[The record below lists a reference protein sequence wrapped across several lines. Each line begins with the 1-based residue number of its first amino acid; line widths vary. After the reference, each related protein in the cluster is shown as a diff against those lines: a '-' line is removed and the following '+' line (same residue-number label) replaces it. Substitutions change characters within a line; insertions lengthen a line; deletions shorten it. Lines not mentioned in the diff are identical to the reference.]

1 MVDPHEP
8 KNDNKVSESQVI
20 LSQSAAAEATASV
33 HFMILY
39 TQVTHHVR
47 DVQGWV
53 KNEEKKNYIHLTVP
67 CVDFK

>member
-33 HFMILY
+33 HFKILY
-39 TQVTHHVR
+39 R
-47 DVQGWV
+47 
-53 KNEEKKNYIHLTVP
+53 
-67 CVDFK
+67 

>member
-39 TQVTHHVR
+39 T
-47 DVQGWV
+47 
-53 KNEEKKNYIHLTVP
+53 
-67 CVDFK
+67 